1 MSLPDALLGP
11 IIITTLVQPDHPR
24 SILPSFSLLDPLQQR
39 PSVMA
44 AVVPRNPAV
53 SNASTVAIL
62 HFISCYLPNTDT
74 DQSLAI
80 IQREAR
86 THNVQAHSLTLM
98 YRGRARTIVHTARML
113 IFGLKVGAGWLQ
125 MWWTQAGKPNTFPLY
140 RPLVD
145 GSGPVTG
152 SLNQPEIK
160 VPQNLALVTT
170 LSTVNDLS
178 IRSCP
183 TRPNAT
189 TNVYALETYQPA
201 ASTESPSCYF
211 GSQTV
216 GIFCACVV
224 TLALIIWVRSLPLK
238 SKVKTTPDL
247 SHPMVITVDEE
258 IEYTA
263 RPSALTQCI
272 DSDSEDSEGGGVRL
286 PAPAEEKVPIS
297 GNRPVRTDPSGDAM
311 SFPSTLR
318 GGRRNVRMHWHK
330 EHAKEVKEHERY
342 EKRKRMTK
350 DWKLRPVD

>member
-1 MSLPDALLGP
+1 
-11 IIITTLVQPDHPR
+11 
-24 SILPSFSLLDPLQQR
+24 
-39 PSVMA
+39 MA

-53 SNASTVAIL
+53 SNVSTVAVSR
-62 HFISCYLPNTDT
+62 FISYYLPNTDT

-113 IFGLKVGAGWLQ
+113 IFGWKVGAGWLQ

-145 GSGPVTG
+145 GSSPVTG
-152 SLNQPEIK
+152 SLNQLE
-160 VPQNLALVTT
+160 VEVTQTLALVTT

-183 TRPNAT
+183 TWPNAT
-189 TNVYALETYQPA
+189 TNVYALEIYQPT
-201 ASTESPSCYF
+201 ASTESSSCYS

-224 TLALIIWVRSLPLK
+224 TLAIIIWVRSPSLN

-247 SHPMVITVDEE
+247 NHPMVVTIDEE

-286 PAPAEEKVPIS
+286 PAEEKVPIS
-297 GNRPVRTDPSGDAM
+297 GDRPVRTDPPGGAV
-311 SFPSTLR
+311 SFPSILR
-318 GGRRNVRMHWHK
+318 GGRRNVSVHWHK

-350 DWKLRPVD
+350 DWRLRPVD

>member
-1 MSLPDALLGP
+1 
-11 IIITTLVQPDHPR
+11 
-24 SILPSFSLLDPLQQR
+24 
-39 PSVMA
+39 MA
-44 AVVPRNPAV
+44 AVVPRNHAV
-53 SNASTVAIL
+53 SNVSTVAVM
-62 HFISCYLPNTDT
+62 HFISCYLPNSDI

-113 IFGLKVGAGWLQ
+113 IFGLKLGAGWLQ

-145 GSGPVTG
+145 GSSPVTG
-152 SLNQPEIK
+152 SLNRPEIEVTK
-160 VPQNLALVTT
+160 ALALITT
-170 LSTVNDLS
+170 LSTLNDLS
-178 IRSCP
+178 TRSCP
-183 TRPNAT
+183 TQPNVT

-201 ASTESPSCYF
+201 ASTESSSCYS
-211 GSQTV
+211 GSQIV

-224 TLALIIWVRSLPLK
+224 PLALMIWVRSLPLK

-247 SHPMVITVDEE
+247 SHHPMVVTVDEE

-263 RPSALTQCI
+263 RPLTLSQSI

-286 PAPAEEKVPIS
+286 PAPAEKQLSIF
-297 GNRPVRTDPSGDAM
+297 GNRSVRTDPSGDAV

-318 GGRRNVRMHWHK
+318 GGRRNVSVHWHK

-350 DWKLRPVD
+350 DWRLRPVD